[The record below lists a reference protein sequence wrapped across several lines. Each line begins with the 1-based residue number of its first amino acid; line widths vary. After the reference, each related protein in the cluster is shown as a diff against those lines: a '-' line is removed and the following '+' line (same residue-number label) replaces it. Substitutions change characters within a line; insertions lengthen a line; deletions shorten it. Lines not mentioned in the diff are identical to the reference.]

1 LEARH
6 GEAAPGGLFRAAV
19 DQQAEHEQRQERG
32 HPFAH
37 EAEVELLADQRE
49 LRAGDHRQRASGKPM
64 ASAYQRRGTRQRMMS
79 RSQPRTEPPVTRVTT
94 AAAAAGAKTPT
105 KNGRAAA
112 LSSPAI
118 MAGVIS
124 VHDMANAKTKNP
136 AVG

>member
-1 LEARH
+1 MAKPR
-6 GEAAPGGLFRAAV
+6 
-19 DQQAEHEQRQERG
+19 QAGSSGPPLISRQNTNSGRNVATRS
-32 HPFAH
+32 PTRPKSSSSPTSANS
-37 EAEVELLADQRE
+37 ALATT
-49 LRAGDHRQRASGKPM
+49 ASASGKPM